1 MNSPIWA
8 AVSGWTLNT
17 ELEGPNALAIETLF
31 SALEGKSLIYDGPH
45 KSTLLQHYT
54 RLVAANP
61 DNLRYQVQRVYLAIL
76 CHDGDQLIGAL
87 RDLYLT
93 LDGRGNSLF
102 KRLLKQ
108 GKSLLDDGALAIFN
122 AVVTEG
128 DKPRLLQ
135 LSQSHSVL
143 SNGYF
148 SLH

>member
-31 SALEGKSLIYDGPH
+31 AALEGKALIYDGPH
-45 KSTLLQHYT
+45 KGALLQHYT

-61 DNLRYQVQRVYLAIL
+61 GNLRYQVQRVYLAIL
-76 CHDGDQLIGAL
+76 CHDAAQLTGAL

-93 LDGRGNSLF
+93 LDGRGNDLF

-108 GKSLLDDGALAIFN
+108 GTSLLDDDALEVFN
-122 AVVTEG
+122 AVVTGG
-128 DKPRLLQ
+128 DKLRLLQ

-143 SNGYF
+143 CNGYF